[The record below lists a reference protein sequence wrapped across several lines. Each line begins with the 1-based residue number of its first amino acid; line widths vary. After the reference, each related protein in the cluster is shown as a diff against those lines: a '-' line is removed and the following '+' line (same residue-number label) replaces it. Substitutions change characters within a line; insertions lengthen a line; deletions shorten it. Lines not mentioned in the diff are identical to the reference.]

1 MEQNYSRTAI
11 DYKKNVAGKFS
22 LVEAKDLHHRIGDSR
37 MCVTRKID
45 GHLQIAFFE
54 GGEITLYNSNGR
66 QRVGD
71 IRCARVLARSLS
83 EAGIARAAIAAEL
96 YMPCPDG
103 RPRHGDVATA
113 LADDIARDNLRLAP
127 FDILELDGEKWR
139 PGHYSETHR
148 RLTHLFTDDMVKP
161 VEMREVSTLDEVL
174 AIYKEWVDGE
184 GAEGLVVHTEGPV
197 VWKVKH
203 RHSIDAAVVGY
214 TTSERGISSLMFAVR
229 RDDGLFQH
237 FVEGSTGM
245 TDEERANVAE
255 RLSKMHVDSQYIL
268 SDVRGIAYQ
277 MVRPEMVYEFTVL
290 DLTARG
296 NDDKIK
302 MNSLLRWDEQ
312 QGWLMEGVTP
322 GVSATGI
329 TLVGERADKTTS
341 CVDVRVSQLSDLC
354 PFEELETSTKA
365 EPSELIER
373 RIYRKVSGAKVML
386 HKFLLWKT
394 NKEQTGRFPA
404 YIVYH
409 TDFSSGRKE
418 IIKRSMAYT
427 SDPDQ
432 ARQLFDA
439 EIAANVKKGWE
450 EVS

>member
-1 MEQNYSRTAI
+1 MNQNYSRIAV
-11 DYKKNVAGKFS
+11 DYKKTVAGKFM
-22 LVEAKDLHHRIGDSR
+22 LVEAKDLKQRIGDSR

-45 GHLQIAFFE
+45 GHLQIVFFDGNE
-54 GGEITLYNSNGR
+54 VELFNSNGR
-66 QRVGD
+66 RRVGA
-71 IRCARVLARSLS
+71 INCAAVLSRSLK
-83 EAGIARAAIAAEL
+83 EAGVKQAIIAAEL

-113 LADDIARDNLRLAP
+113 LSSDTDREKLHLAP
-127 FDILELDGEKWR
+127 FDIVEIDGEKWK
-139 PGHYSETHR
+139 PSHYSETHQK
-148 RLTHLFTDDMVKP
+148 LNALFTDESVKP
-161 VEMREVSTLDEVL
+161 VEMREAMTVDEVL

-203 RHSIDAAVVGY
+203 RHTIDAAVIGY
-214 TTSERGISSLMFAVR
+214 TVSDRGISSLMFAVR
-229 RDDGLFQH
+229 REDGLFQH

-245 TDEERANVAE
+245 TDEERADVAR
-255 RLSKMHVDSQYIL
+255 RLSLLHAESQYIL

-277 MVRPEMVYEFTVL
+277 MVKPEMVYEFTVL

-302 MNSLLRWDEQ
+302 MNSLLRWDAQ
-312 QGWLMEGVTP
+312 MGWLMSGIAA

-329 TLVGERADKTTS
+329 TLVRERTDKKPDT
-341 CVDVRVSQLSDLC
+341 VDVRVSQLSDIC
-354 PFEELETSTKA
+354 PFDELEVISKA
-365 EPSELIER
+365 EPSTLISR
-373 RIYRKVSGAKVML
+373 RIFKKVSGQKVML
-386 HKFLLWKT
+386 HKFFLWKT

-418 IIKRSMAYT
+418 LIKRSMTYT

-432 ARQLFDA
+432 ARMMYDT
-439 EIAANVKKGWE
+439 EIASNVKKGWE
-450 EVS
+450 EII